1 MRFQESLKICLWLGL
16 VLVLALVENAFRYKK
31 GRGRGREGVRGEEN
45 EGEKRKTE
53 KMPRALV
60 FLMENVKKIVR
71 IYFNM

>member
-1 MRFQESLKICLWLGL
+1 MRFQESLKIWLWL

-45 EGEKRKTE
+45 EGGRRKTE
-53 KMPRALV
+53 KMPRVLV

-71 IYFNM
+71 IYFNT